1 MLLNM
6 NLASERRKLVFHI
19 KMARTP
25 EQVRIMT
32 EAVELWLKKAPE
44 DAIVKRAAQQLA
56 TIEAWLRNAG
66 KWQ

>member
-1 MLLNM
+1 M
-6 NLASERRKLVFHI
+6 ASERRKLVFHV

-25 EQVRIMT
+25 EHITVMT
-32 EAVELWLKKAPE
+32 EAVERWLEKAPE